1 MLEPTNEAE
10 TIELFKLAQGWLGW
24 CIVIEMRGFPDAV
37 IENENGQRLAV
48 EFEYRAKNFDYHK
61 HDPGGC
67 DLVVCWADDW
77 PGASLPV
84 WALQDSLPPGWL
96 VWWVEQRVDRL
107 ERSVEYHERSL
118 CQKRAE
124 LAAERTVLQDMK
136 YELDPLAAEAQAA
149 LNALAGLG

>member
-1 MLEPTNEAE
+1 MFEPTNEAE

-67 DLVVCWADDW
+67 DLVVCWANDW

-84 WALQDSLPPGWL
+84 WALQDNIPPGFL
-96 VWWVEQRVDRL
+96 VWWIEQRVERL
-107 ERSVEYHERSL
+107 ERSVEWRKHGLARL
-118 CQKRAE
+118 LAE